1 MSSYDFTIA
10 GDEGNSLISGRQDSS
25 TGGSV
30 KGSEGVKKESEA
42 FDDNNQSVL
51 CSCIT
56 NSRGS
61 PVIISNKAKTEASIS
76 SVSSQQTSVC
86 KSREVVP
93 FAIQALPCFNNPEL
107 LSKKTPGSFSSNSG
121 IKRKYCNSK
130 ENPANTPPSLE
141 SVSCDN
147 EPAAEQSSPAECFKK
162 SHLDSSEDVVV
173 MDVTPKTEVSQ
184 EKHIRTD
191 EASSS
196 ENTKRQFIRPRMK
209 PDLDGE
215 FSAIF

>member
-1 MSSYDFTIA
+1 MSSYDFIIA

-30 KGSEGVKKESEA
+30 KGSEVVKKESEA

-56 NSRGS
+56 NSRS
-61 PVIISNKAKTEASIS
+61 PIIISNGAKTEAST

-121 IKRKYCNSK
+121 IKRKYWNSK

-147 EPAAEQSSPAECFKK
+147 EHAAEQSSPAECFKK

-209 PDLDGE
+209 PDFDGE